1 MSVALDNRAATVP
14 PKREIVVRRN
24 LGDKIFRNGVTAGAM
39 TAFVVMSLIAG
50 LLFFRGFQIFK
61 AFGFDF
67 ITTSTWDGA
76 DGTIQNAK
84 FGVAAML
91 VGSIIVATI
100 AMAVAFPFV
109 VTSALFLEFYVPK
122 RLKAVLVAILDL
134 MAAIPSIIYGLWG
147 YLVLMPKASG
157 WASTINKYFDW
168 IPIFHV
174 DYANFDASPF
184 ISGLVLALMILP
196 IAMSVTREV
205 YSRAPQD
212 QIAAAYALGGSRW
225 GALRAVVLPFGRSG
239 LIGGMLLG
247 LGRALGE
254 TIAVLLTL
262 NLVFQVKFQ
271 VLASAGGSVASLI
284 ASRFGEASPLELKAL
299 MAAGLVLFVLTLGV
313 NFGASVI
320 VSRAEKR
327 VK

>member
-1 MSVALDNRAATVP
+1 MS
-14 PKREIVVRRN
+14 
-24 LGDKIFRNGVTAGAM
+24 
-39 TAFVVMSLIAG
+39 AFVVMSLIAA

-61 AFGFDF
+61 AFGLDF
-67 ITTSTWDGA
+67 ITTSTWDAA
-76 DGTIQNAK
+76 DGTVANAK

-91 VGSIIVATI
+91 VGSIITAVI
-100 AMAVAFPFV
+100 AMTIAFPFV
-109 VTSALFLEFYVPK
+109 VSSALFLEFYVPK
-122 RLKAVLVAILDL
+122 KVKAVLVAILDV

-147 YLVLMPKASG
+147 YLVLMPLAAG
-157 WASTINKYFDW
+157 WASTINKYLGW

-174 DYANFDASPF
+174 EVKNFEASPF
-184 ISGLVLALMILP
+184 VSGLVLALMILP

-205 YSRAPQD
+205 YSRAPLD
-212 QIAAAYALGGSRW
+212 QIQAAYALGGSRW
-225 GALRAVVLPFGRSG
+225 GALKTVVLPFGRSG

-271 VLASAGGSVASLI
+271 ILASAGGSVASLI
-284 ASRFGEASPLELKAL
+284 ASRIGEASPLELKAL
-299 MAAGLVLFVLTLGV
+299 MAAGLVLFLLTLIV
-313 NFGASVI
+313 NFGASTV
-320 VSRAEKR
+320 VARAERR